1 VTITP
6 SATGNDFDLSVAGGG
21 TDDQNLESAI
31 LTGSDLDINIEGGND
46 VTADL
51 AALATDAELL
61 AAITASE
68 TLDGDISDTNEIQNV
83 TSIDNSVTITP
94 SATGNDFDL
103 SVAGGGTDDQNL
115 ESAIL
120 TGSDLD
126 INIEGGNNVT
136 ADLAALAT
144 DAELITLTDTK
155 ENTINKSTDITLADA
170 TDTLFPTALAV
181 KTYVDTQ
188 VGAITA
194 GNNLAIADQPLSA
207 NRTINLNGNE
217 LYFTGTGNIGIG
229 TTNPQNKLH
238 VDGEVRSAG
247 YSNSNGTPTEPA
259 YSFTNDTNTGMFR
272 GVSGGGNAPAN
283 WLRFATD
290 GTEAITITPSQ
301 FIGIGPTFATGTT
314 IAERLHVD
322 GNIRAEGAIT
332 ATGDISTT
340 SDVIGAN
347 IPDYVFQKYFTGTA
361 ALKDSYQFQS
371 LEEIAAFVEQNQHL
385 PGVQSAAAVKAQG
398 FWNLGEASR
407 INLEKIEELFLHT
420 IEQEQK
426 INELQQTNETMATEV
441 ELLKVQLEEI
451 KKMVLTK
458 DNH

>member
-1 VTITP
+1 VD
-6 SATGNDFDLSVAGGG
+6 N
-21 TDDQNLESAI
+21 
-31 LTGSDLDINIEGGND
+31 
-46 VTADL
+46 
-51 AALATDAELL
+51 
-61 AAITASE
+61 
-68 TLDGDISDTNEIQNV
+68 SDT
-83 TSIDNSVTITP
+83 D
-94 SATGNDFDL
+94 
-103 SVAGGGTDDQNL
+103 
-115 ESAIL
+115 
-120 TGSDLD
+120 
-126 INIEGGNNVT
+126 
-136 ADLAALAT
+136 
-144 DAELITLTDTK
+144 
-155 ENTINKSTDITLADA
+155 
-170 TDTLFPTALAV
+170 FPTEQAV

-188 VGAITA
+188 VGAIAAPTIVSANTPNSIIQGTDGGALYDDAALTTATTTNTNAIAANVTALGNKEDTANKSTDGTLVDNSDTDFPTEQAVKTYVDTQVGAIAA

-385 PGVQSAAAVKAQG
+385 PGLQSAAAVKAQG

>member
-1 VTITP
+1 VT
-6 SATGNDFDLSVAGGG
+6 DGG

-229 TTNPQNKLH
+229 TTNPAAKFH
-238 VDGEVRSAG
+238 VSGGQVRAATFSSGDGMLAEPGYRFSDDSDTGMWSPAADELSFSAG
-247 YSNSNGTPTEPA
+247 GQEILNLKETVGNGLEIRANGSLELTEQLLDENGNVGNVGEILT
-259 YSFTNDTNTGMFR
+259 STNTGTEWKQPAVVAM
-272 GVSGGGNAPAN
+272 GKSNGANSINSNNAIVSGGGGINLVTFDNP
-283 WLRFATD
+283 RPD
-290 GTEAITITPSQ
+290 GDYIIQLTVLGDNRIY
-301 FIGIGPTFATGTT
+301 
-314 IAERLHVD
+314 V
-322 GNIRAEGAIT
+322 T
-332 ATGDISTT
+332 AQNNLG
-340 SDVIGAN
+340 
-347 IPDYVFQKYFTGTA
+347 FTV
-361 ALKDSYQFQS
+361 
-371 LEEIAAFVEQNQHL
+371 EIKQNQNNSL
-385 PGVQSAAAVKAQG
+385 VV
-398 FWNLGEASR
+398 
-407 INLEKIEELFLHT
+407 
-420 IEQEQK
+420 
-426 INELQQTNETMATEV
+426 TEWYYT
-441 ELLKVQLEEI
+441 
-451 KKMVLTK
+451 VL
-458 DNH
+458 DF